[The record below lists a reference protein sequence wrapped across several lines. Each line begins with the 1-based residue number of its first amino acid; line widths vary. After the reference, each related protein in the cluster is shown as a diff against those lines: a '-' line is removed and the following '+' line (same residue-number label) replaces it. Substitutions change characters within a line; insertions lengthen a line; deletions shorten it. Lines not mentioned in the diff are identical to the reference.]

1 MSGTSADGVDAAL
14 LFTDGQT
21 VVQAGAGLF
30 VPYDDGLRADILAL
44 MRGVG
49 DEAEIAR
56 RLTDVHMVAVQQ
68 LIEKTNITPTLIGFH
83 GQTIRHAPAEGI
95 TVQIGDAARMAAE
108 LGIPVVADFR
118 SNDVK
123 HGGQGAPLVP
133 LYHAA
138 LAHQLSKP
146 LMVVNIGGVSNVT
159 WIGRDASISASP
171 LAGEATRLSASAL
184 SRSGEGAS
192 SETVNLPIPLT
203 QPSPPR
209 GEGFVAAAVKANSE
223 VEHADSIIAFD
234 SGPGNALMDDW
245 VFKHTGK
252 RYDANGEM
260 ASRGVI
266 DTNVVSAFLRDP
278 FFLAD
283 APKSLDRN
291 QFDGVS
297 EQLAHLTLEDG
308 LATLASM
315 TACAIG
321 LSLGAVPEAPTK
333 LLVCGGGR
341 HNAHL
346 MGLLDA
352 CVNAAVMPVETV
364 GWDGDML
371 EAQAFAYLAARSVL
385 GLPLSLPTTT
395 GVREAVTGGVLFQ
408 P

>member
-1 MSGTSADGVDAAL
+1 MGGNVCDYMVVCAQLSRIMGRMTSTIQFPAYVIGLMSGTSADGVDAAL

-21 VVQAGAGLF
+21 VVEAGEGLF
-30 VPYDDGLRADILAL
+30 VPYDDGLRADILGL

-49 DEAEIAR
+49 DEADIAR
-56 RLTDVHMVAVQQ
+56 RLTDVHIVAVRE
-68 LIEKTNITPTLIGFH
+68 LLKRTNIKADLVGFH

-95 TVQIGDAARMAAE
+95 TLQIGDAARMARE
-108 LGIPVVADFR
+108 LAIPVVADFR

-146 LMVVNIGGVSNVT
+146 LLVVNIGGVSNVT
-159 WIGRDASISASP
+159 WIGEQVSG
-171 LAGEATRLSASAL
+171 AGFQVPVNEPSLPEALNP
-184 SRSGEGAS
+184 E
-192 SETVNLPIPLT
+192 
-203 QPSPPR
+203 PST
-209 GEGFVAAAVKANSE
+209 SLL
-223 VEHADSIIAFD
+223 AFD
-234 SGPGNALMDDW
+234 CGPGNALMDDW

-266 DTNVVSAFLRDP
+266 DTTVVSEFLRDP

-297 EQLAHLTLEDG
+297 EKLSHLSLEDG

-321 LSLGAVPEAPTK
+321 LSLGAVPEAPTQV
-333 LLVCGGGR
+333 LVCGGGR

-371 EAQAFAYLAARSVL
+371 EAQAFAYLATRSVL

-395 GVREAVTGGVLFQ
+395 GVKEAVSGGVLFES
-408 P
+408 

>member
-1 MSGTSADGVDAAL
+1 MTSTIQFPAYVIGLMSGTSADGVDAAL

-49 DEAEIAR
+49 DEADIAR
-56 RLTDVHMVAVQQ
+56 RLTDVHSVAVRQ
-68 LIEKTNITPTLIGFH
+68 LIEKTKITPALIGFH

-108 LGIPVVADFR
+108 LSIPVVADFR

-159 WIGRDASISASP
+159 WIGEQGD
-171 LAGEATRLSASAL
+171 
-184 SRSGEGAS
+184 
-192 SETVNLPIPLT
+192 
-203 QPSPPR
+203 
-209 GEGFVAAAVKANSE
+209 
-223 VEHADSIIAFD
+223 IIAFD

-245 VFKHTGK
+245 IFKHTGK

-266 DTNVVSAFLRDP
+266 DTTVVSAFLRDP

-297 EQLAHLTLEDG
+297 EQLAHLSLEDG

-395 GVREAVTGGVLFQ
+395 GVCQPVTGGVFY
-408 P
+408 PA

>member
-1 MSGTSADGVDAAL
+1 MGRMTSTIQFPAYVIGLMSGTSADGVDAAL

-21 VVQAGAGLF
+21 VVEAGEGLF
-30 VPYDDGLRADILAL
+30 VPYDDGLRTDILAL

-49 DEAEIAR
+49 DEADIAR
-56 RLTDVHMVAVQQ
+56 RLTDVHIVAVQE
-68 LIEKTNITPTLIGFH
+68 LLKRTKIKTHLVGFH

-95 TVQIGDAARMAAE
+95 TVQIGDGQRMAHE

-138 LAHQLSKP
+138 LAQHLQKP

-159 WIGRDASISASP
+159 WI
-171 LAGEATRLSASAL
+171 
-184 SRSGEGAS
+184 
-192 SETVNLPIPLT
+192 SE
-203 QPSPPR
+203 Q
-209 GEGFVAAAVKANSE
+209 G
-223 VEHADSIIAFD
+223 DIIAFD

-252 RYDANGEM
+252 RYDANGDI
-260 ASRGVI
+260 AAGGVA
-266 DTNVVSAFLRDP
+266 DSAAVSEFLRNP
-278 FFLAD
+278 FFMKD

-291 QFDGVS
+291 QFDLVTAR
-297 EQLAHLTLEDG
+297 LKHLSLEDG

-315 TACAIG
+315 TACAIA
-321 LSLGAVPEAPTK
+321 LSFSAVPANPSQV
-333 LLVCGGGR
+333 LICGGGR
-341 HNAHL
+341 HNAYL

-352 CVNAAVMPVETV
+352 CVNAPVMPVERV

-371 EAQAFAYLAARSVL
+371 EAHAFAYLAARSAL
-385 GLPLSLPTTT
+385 GLPLSLPATT
-395 GVREAVTGGVLFQ
+395 GVYQPVTGGVFY
-408 P
+408 PA

>member
-1 MSGTSADGVDAAL
+1 MTSTIQFPAYVIGLMSGTSADGVDAAL

-30 VPYDDGLRADILAL
+30 VPYDDNLRADILAL

-49 DEAEIAR
+49 DEADVSR
-56 RLTDVHMVAVQQ
+56 RLTDVHSVAVQQ
-68 LIEKTNITPTLIGFH
+68 LIEKTKITPHLVGFH

-95 TVQIGDAARMAAE
+95 TVQIGDAARMARA
-108 LGIPVVADFR
+108 LAIPVVADFR

-159 WIGRDASISASP
+159 WIGSLESEGGLAPYASLTPAAS
-171 LAGEATRLSASAL
+171 GSRHKAL
-184 SRSGEGAS
+184 RTPEQA
-192 SETVNLPIPLT
+192 
-203 QPSPPR
+203 
-209 GEGFVAAAVKANSE
+209 
-223 VEHADSIIAFD
+223 SIIAFD
-234 SGPGNALMDDW
+234 CGPGNALMDDW
-245 VFKHTGK
+245 MFKHTGK

-297 EQLAHLTLEDG
+297 EQLAHLSLEDG

-341 HNAHL
+341 HNAYL

-352 CVNAAVMPVETV
+352 CVNAAVMPVDTL

-395 GVREAVTGGVLFQ
+395 GVREAVSGGVVHY